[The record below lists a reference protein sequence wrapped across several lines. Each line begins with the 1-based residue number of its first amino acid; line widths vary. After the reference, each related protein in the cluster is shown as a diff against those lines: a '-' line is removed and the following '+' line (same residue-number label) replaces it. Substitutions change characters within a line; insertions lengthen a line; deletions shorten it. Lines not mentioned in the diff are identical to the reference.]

1 MSVFFPTEKISFKQH
16 FIVNIVKFIK
26 FLLGPLIY
34 FLKDPAND
42 LSELHHS
49 EMKRL
54 LTHTCSEVSEDSK
67 CIALS
72 DRQ

>member
-1 MSVFFPTEKISFKQH
+1 M
-16 FIVNIVKFIK
+16 NLVKFIK

-67 CIALS
+67 CTALS